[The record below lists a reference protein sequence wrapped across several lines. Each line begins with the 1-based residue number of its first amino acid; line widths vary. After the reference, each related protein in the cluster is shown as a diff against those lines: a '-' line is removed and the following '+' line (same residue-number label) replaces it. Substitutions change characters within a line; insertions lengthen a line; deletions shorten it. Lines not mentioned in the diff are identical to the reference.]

1 MSEQKNHGPPIP
13 RLESSYLMFKKEVS
27 LWSVTT
33 TVEKKRQAGTI
44 IFSLPDKAKAEALEI
59 PLAELQDGRTFE
71 VDGENKT
78 MSGIECLLEVL
89 DKIYLEDIAKEKFK
103 CYDAFRRLT
112 RPENQSIRD
121 FTLEFEKA
129 VKRLDEHEIKLPSAV
144 LAYELLR
151 SANVSEYQYS
161 VAVAIVGEL
170 NYENM
175 RDTVRKITELPR
187 PQKSPVET
195 QIKIVK
201 EEDSYF
207 VDHQEEFNSIENDVC
222 QEVYYN
228 QFNRGRSRY
237 RQPRR
242 GYRNYSSNGRGNYQR
257 NPEGQKRPGKK
268 TNPRDP
274 NGHIMPCRVCK
285 SIYHFADQ
293 CPDASHQATF
303 YNENIALLQNT
314 PAVKQNVSTMEQF
327 TKDNFGLA
335 VLDSGCNTTVCGAQ
349 WLDVYLNSLSK
360 SDLGKVTREKS
371 EMQFKFG
378 DNSPSKSDI
387 LCKFPG
393 EVCGKKV
400 CIAAQVVSDQIPLLI
415 SKQTMKKASM
425 ILDFKNDTVEAFGSK
440 QKLIFTNS
448 GHCSI
453 PLSSKNTKEEVCACA
468 VDNIIL
474 TSMNDNDQERKTILN
489 NIPKIHKQYCHPTA
503 ESLKSLIKTAGKYTP
518 QIGSEIDKVTNS
530 CEICV
535 RYKQPGRKPI
545 VCMPLAKDF
554 NDTVA
559 MDLKVYDKNKG
570 IYLQHQIDH
579 RTRFSTV
586 KVIRSK
592 DKEEV
597 VSSVFTHW
605 INIFGPPKKFMTDNG
620 GEYVN
625 SSFMDLCEKLNVHVV
640 TTGAEAPWSNGLVER
655 HHALLSSCIT
665 KIQEDTQCSIEIAAA
680 WAVHAKNCLS
690 NIDGFS
696 PYQLLFGKN
705 PSLTSV
711 IDPYKTSPTTV
722 EDESPSETVARN
734 IMAIYSARRKQIEME
749 TASKIKQAIKAQTR
763 DVYSENIKSSDL
775 VYYKRNDCKR
785 WKGPA
790 TVIGTEGKLV
800 FVRHGGYV
808 VRCHRVHVIKVNDLY
823 TKDKPDISGH
833 DPLTHETPTDN
844 CKNAFNTAR
853 LMMSNDIA
861 NGLPPK
867 ETLCPASPQRN
878 GMIEES
884 QVIEPCDQEAIQSTD
899 VDLEDNQIL
908 DVRKEQKLCEV
919 KSRLENKKLEVT
931 VKQKD
936 PFYIEKLKEID
947 NWKKNGVFEEVN
959 VNEMEMNDNCPV
971 TTRWVM
977 SESGGKKKA
986 RLVARG
992 FEEAPLKST
1001 ETVSPTCRKES
1012 LRLLFSIAASKDWPL
1027 KSVDIAS
1034 AFLQGKPIERTV
1046 YVLPPKEFY
1055 KPGVVWKLHKCV
1067 YGLSDAARMWYSN
1080 VREQTNKAGLTKGLY
1095 DDALFFSVNN
1105 DMLSGMMTVHVDD
1118 FVFAGTQL
1126 FQDKIKEHLLD
1137 GFEVKSEESSVFDY
1151 LGLEVSQDLIL
1162 HEISVGQEKY
1172 IQELKPITI
1181 DKARKNNK
1189 TSPLTSSEYVQYR
1202 KGVGQLLWLSIQSRP
1217 DISFTVC
1224 QLSNHLK
1231 EPNIDDL
1238 NWYNKTVK
1246 QLKTEDSVPL
1256 VFNKIPDLD
1265 KGMKLLT
1272 YSDASF
1278 GNLANNGSQCGYLIF
1293 LADANETVKNL
1304 ISWKS
1309 VRLERVCSSTL
1320 TAESLALFKAV
1331 DHAMLIQ
1338 QILKQLMG
1346 SVNAEIKI
1354 HCYVDNKGLLELINK
1369 TKDPTEKRLI
1379 TTMASIRESVDRQEI
1394 EVSFIPTKKMPADV
1408 LTKKSASGL
1417 VLKSYLEME

>member
-1 MSEQKNHGPPIP
+1 MSDQKNHGPPIP
-13 RLESSYLMFKKEVS
+13 KLGNSYLMFKKEVS

-33 TVEKKRQAGTI
+33 TVDKKRQAGTI

-59 PLAELQDGRTFE
+59 PLSELQDGRTFE
-71 VDGENKT
+71 ENGENKT

-103 CYDAFRRLT
+103 CYDAFRKLT
-112 RPENQSIRD
+112 RPESQSIRD

-151 SANVSEYQYS
+151 SANVSDYQYS

-170 NYENM
+170 KYENM
-175 RDTVRKITELPR
+175 KDTVRKITELPR
-187 PQKSPVET
+187 PQKTPVET
-195 QIKIVK
+195 QIKVVK
-201 EEDSYF
+201 EEDNYF
-207 VDHQEEFNSIENDVC
+207 VDYPEDFSFVENEGS

-228 QFNRGRSRY
+228 RDRGQSRY
-237 RQPRR
+237 RQTRR
-242 GYRNYSSNGRGNYQR
+242 GYRNYSSGRRGNYQR
-257 NPEGQKRPGKK
+257 IPEGKNRKK
-268 TNPRDP
+268 TNPRDS
-274 NGHIMPCRVCK
+274 NGHIMPCKVCK

-293 CPDASHQATF
+293 CPDATF
-303 YNENIALLQNT
+303 YNENIALLQST

-327 TKDNFGLA
+327 TRDNFGLA

-349 WLDVYLNSLSK
+349 WLDVYLSSLSE
-360 SDLGKVTREKS
+360 SDLAKVTREKS

-378 DNSPSKSDI
+378 DNSPSKSDT

-425 ILDFKNDTVEAFGSK
+425 ILDFKNDTVEAFGAK
-440 QKLIFTNS
+440 QRLIFTNS

-453 PLSSKNTKEEVCACA
+453 PLNSKNTKEEVCVCA

-474 TSMNDNDQERKTILN
+474 TNEDNSDPDRKTILN
-489 NIPKIHKQYCHPTA
+489 NISKIHKQYCHPTA
-503 ESLKSLIKTAGKYTP
+503 ESLKSLIRTAGKYTS
-518 QIGSEIDKVTNS
+518 QIGSEIDRVTNS

-535 RYKQPGRKPI
+535 RYKQPGRKPV

-559 MDLKVYDKNKG
+559 MDLKIYDKNKG

-592 DKEEV
+592 DKEEI

-625 SSFMDLCEKLNVHVV
+625 NSFMDLCEKLNVHVV

-690 NIDGFS
+690 NINGFS

-705 PSLTSV
+705 PVLTSV
-711 IDPYKTSPTTV
+711 TDPYKTSPTTV
-722 EDESPSETVARN
+722 EDESPSETVAQN

-749 TASKIKQAIKAQTR
+749 TNFKIKQAIKAQTR
-763 DVYSENIKSSDL
+763 NVYSENIENNDV

-785 WKGPA
+785 WRGPA

-808 VRCHRVHVIKVNDLY
+808 VRCHRVHVLKVNDLY
-823 TKDKPDISGH
+823 SKDKSGISGN
-833 DPLTHETPTDN
+833 DPLTCSTQKND
-844 CKNAFNTAR
+844 CQNAFKTAR
-853 LMMSNDIA
+853 MMMRNDVA
-861 NGLPPK
+861 NEPPPQ
-867 ETLCPASPQRN
+867 ETHPAPQQIS
-878 GMIEES
+878 IEES
-884 QVIEPCDQEAIQSTD
+884 QDIDGEETD
-899 VDLEDNQIL
+899 VM
-908 DVRKEQKLCEV
+908 DVRKKQKLCEV
-919 KSRLENKKLEVT
+919 KSRIENKKLEVI

-936 PFYIEKLKEID
+936 PFYDEKLKEID
-947 NWKKNGVFEEVN
+947 KWKKNGVFEEIN
-959 VNEMEMNDNCPV
+959 VNDMDDNENAPV

-977 SESGGKKKA
+977 SDSGGKKKA

-1001 ETVSPTCRKES
+1001 ETKSPTCRKES

-1067 YGLSDAARMWYSN
+1067 YGLSDAARMWYTN
-1080 VREQTNKAGLTKGLY
+1080 VREQTDKAGLTKSLY
-1095 DDALFFSVNN
+1095 DDALFFSF
-1105 DMLSGMMTVHVDD
+1105 DDGILSGMMTVHVDD
-1118 FVFAGTQL
+1118 FVFAGTEL
-1126 FQDKIKEHLLD
+1126 FQAKIKEHLLD
-1137 GFEVKSEESSVFDY
+1137 GFEIKSEESTVFDY
-1151 LGLEVSQDLIL
+1151 LGLEVSQDLTQ
-1162 HEISVGQEKY
+1162 HEITVGQEKY
-1172 IQELKPITI
+1172 IQELKTIEI
-1181 DKARKNNK
+1181 DKSRKSRK
-1189 TSPLTSSEYVQYR
+1189 TSPLTSSEYAQFR
-1202 KGVGQLLWLSIQSRP
+1202 TGVGQLLWISIQSRP

-1231 EPNIDDL
+1231 EPNIEDL

-1246 QLKTEDSVPL
+1246 KLKTEDSVPL
-1256 VFNKIPDLD
+1256 VFSKIPNFA
-1265 KGMKLLT
+1265 KGIKLLT

-1278 GNLANNGSQCGYLIF
+1278 GNLANNGSQCGYLVF
-1293 LADANETVKNL
+1293 LTDAEERIKNL

-1309 VRLERVCSSTL
+1309 IRLERVCSSTL
-1320 TAESLALFKAV
+1320 AAESLALFKAV
-1331 DHAMLIQ
+1331 DHTLLIQ
-1338 QILKQLMG
+1338 SVLKQLIG
-1346 SVNAEIKI
+1346 TVNADVKI

-1369 TKDPTEKRLI
+1369 TKDPTEKKLI
-1379 TTMASIRESVDRQEI
+1379 TIMASLRESVERKEI
-1394 EVSFIPTKKMPADV
+1394 EVSYIPTKEMPADV
-1408 LTKKSASGL
+1408 LTKKNASGF
-1417 VLKSYLEME
+1417 VLKSFLEME